1 MSESDRP
8 KLLILRGRHVQPD
21 DARYALSDRYE
32 VVNGAGAGAAGGV
45 GNEATISQ
53 GQVDA
58 VLVDAEALPAV
69 RTLGGVP
76 MSQVLLDSIGEG
88 VCLAGADGRVLW
100 SNRFYDALPEDIRR
114 GMAGVCIE
122 SAAWL
127 HDHPMAGGPSGPA
140 PASCKFELTSGPTF
154 GSGAGG
160 SEAGGAAGGAAAGVL
175 TKVFDVFV
183 SPVISAGTTAGTR
196 VERLAVVVRDVTA
209 AARIKSKMD
218 AISRAGAELVRI
230 EADAIR
236 KMNVVERLG
245 LLEQKIVRH
254 TRDLLAFDRLVI
266 RLMDEPSRRLEVVM
280 SSGLSPTIREVECYA
295 EPDGSGIPGRVA
307 STGSAYLCRDTLL
320 DDSATGSCET
330 TRSSLTV
337 PLLLH
342 DRTLGVMQLE
352 SAKAA
357 AYSEEDL
364 QFLEIFARHIA
375 VALHMLD
382 LLIIERSA
390 VNQSVTGRVE
400 GELNEPLAD
409 LAGEIVWLD
418 EAAGK
423 APEMASHV
431 ARIKADVDAIRKRVK
446 ECAGGP
452 QTLLGVDRALASRVK
467 DPALVGKRVLVA
479 DNEEKIRRIIADVLT
494 NRGCTVTVAGSGG
507 DAIALL
513 TKVAAGEVD
522 GFDLVISDIKM
533 PDHNGYEVFA
543 ATRLAT
549 RKPPVILM
557 TGFGYDPHHSI
568 VRASQEGLSSVL
580 FKPFQ
585 VERLVD
591 EVKKAVGGVGAT
603 AG

>member
-1 MSESDRP
+1 MGTRGVPADEMSESDRP
-8 KLLILRGRHVQPD
+8 KLLILRGRHVKPD
-21 DARYALSDRYE
+21 DARYALSDRYD
-32 VVNGAGAGAAGGV
+32 VVTGAGPGGVAGG
-45 GNEATISQ
+45 EAPLTQ

-58 VLVDAEALPAV
+58 VLVDAEALPAM

-76 MSQVLLDSIGEG
+76 LSQVLLDSIGEG
-88 VCLAGADGRVLW
+88 VCLAESDGRVLW
-100 SNRFYDALPEDIRR
+100 SNRFFEGLPEDVRR

-127 HDHPMAGGPSGPA
+127 HDHPTASGPSGPA
-140 PASCKFELTSGPTF
+140 PASCKFELS
-154 GSGAGG
+154 SALGAGTT
-160 SEAGGAAGGAAAGVL
+160 GGERVYE
-175 TKVFDVFV
+175 VFV
-183 SPVISAGTTAGTR
+183 SPVIAAGSSAGPR
-196 VERLAVVVRDVTA
+196 IERLAVVVRDVTA
-209 AARIKSKMD
+209 AARIRAKMD

-254 TRDLLAFDRLVI
+254 TRDLLQFDRLVI

-280 SSGLSPTIREVECYA
+280 SSGLAPQVREVECYA
-295 EPDGSGIPGRVA
+295 EPEGSGICGRVA
-307 STGSAYLCRDTLL
+307 STGAAYLCRDTVL
-320 DDSATGSCET
+320 DDSAAGSSEDA
-330 TRSSLTV
+330 RSTLTV

-352 SAKAA
+352 SARAG
-357 AYSEEDL
+357 AYTEEDL

-390 VNQSVTGRVE
+390 VNQTVTGRVE

-409 LAGEIVWLD
+409 LAGEIRWLD

-431 ARIKADVDAIRKRVK
+431 ARIKADVEAIRKRVR

-452 QTLLGVDRALASRVK
+452 QTLLGVDRALASRQK
-467 DPALVGKRVLVA
+467 DPALVEKRVLVA

-494 NRGCTVTVAGSGG
+494 NRGCHVTVAGSGG
-507 DAIALL
+507 EAITLL
-513 TKVAAGEVD
+513 TKVASGEAQ

-543 ATRLAT
+543 AARLS
-549 RKPPVILM
+549 KVKVPVILM

-568 VRASQEGLSSVL
+568 VRASQEGLQSVL

-591 EVKKAVGGVGAT
+591 EVKKAVGGVGVAQ

>member
-1 MSESDRP
+1 MSQSDRP
-8 KLLILRGRHVQPD
+8 KLLILRGRHVRPD

-32 VVNGAGAGAAGGV
+32 VVNAPGPAGSPGGGAETPIG
-45 GNEATISQ
+45 Q

-58 VLVDAEALPAV
+58 VLVDADALPAM
-69 RTLGGVP
+69 RTLGGVAL
-76 MSQVLLDSIGEG
+76 SQVLLDSIGEG
-88 VCLAGADGRVLW
+88 VCLAESDGRVLW
-100 SNRFYDALPEDIRR
+100 SNRFFEALPDDVRR

-127 HDHPMAGGPSGPA
+127 HDHPTAGGPTGPA
-140 PASCKFELTSGPTF
+140 PASCKFELTS
-154 GSGAGG
+154 A
-160 SEAGGAAGGAAAGVL
+160 GAADAPGR
-175 TKVFDVFV
+175 VFDVFV
-183 SPVISAGTTAGTR
+183 SPVIGAGSSAGPR

-209 AARIKSKMD
+209 AARIRSKMD

-245 LLEQKIVRH
+245 VLEQKIVRH
-254 TRDLLAFDRLVI
+254 TRDLLPFDRLVI
-266 RLMDEPSRRLEVVM
+266 RLMDEPTRRLEVVM
-280 SSGLSPTIREVECYA
+280 SSGLAPTVREVECYA
-295 EPDGSGIPGRVA
+295 EPEGSGISGRVA
-307 STGSAYLCRDTLL
+307 STGSPYLCRDTLL
-320 DDSATGSCET
+320 DDSAAGSSEDS
-330 TRSSLTV
+330 RSSLTV

-352 SAKAA
+352 SAKPAS
-357 AYSEEDL
+357 YTEEDL

-390 VNQSVTGRVE
+390 VNQTVTGRVE

-409 LAGEIVWLD
+409 LAGEIRWLD

-446 ECAGGP
+446 DCAGGP
-452 QTLLGVDRALASRVK
+452 QTLLGVDRALASRQK
-467 DPALVGKRVLVA
+467 DPALLGKRVLVA

-494 NRGCTVTVAGSGG
+494 NRGCSMTIAASGG
-507 DAIALL
+507 EAIALL
-513 TKVAAGEVD
+513 TKVAAGEAQ

-543 ATRLAT
+543 AARLS
-549 RKPPVILM
+549 KVKVPVILM

-591 EVKKAVGGVGAT
+591 EVKKAVGGVGAAT
-603 AG
+603 S

>member
-8 KLLILRGRHVQPD
+8 KLLILRGRHVRPD

-32 VVNGAGAGAAGGV
+32 VVTGAGGAGVGGV
-45 GNEATISQ
+45 AGDTTIGQ

-69 RTLGGVP
+69 RTLAGVP

-88 VCLAGADGRVLW
+88 VCLAGSDGRLLW
-100 SNRFYDALPEDIRR
+100 SNRFYESLPEDIRR

-127 HDHPMAGGPSGPA
+127 HDHPMASGPSGPA
-140 PASCKFELTSGPTF
+140 PASCKFELTSGQVGGASSGT
-154 GSGAGG
+154 SGAG
-160 SEAGGAAGGAAAGVL
+160 AAGAL
-175 TKVFDVFV
+175 TRVFDVFV
-183 SPVISAGTTAGTR
+183 SPVISAGTNAGTR

-209 AARIKSKMD
+209 AARIRSKMD

-254 TRDLLAFDRLVI
+254 TRDLLQFDRLVI
-266 RLMDEPSRRLEVVM
+266 RLMDEPTRRLEVVM
-280 SSGLSPTIREVECYA
+280 SAGLSPTVREVECYA
-295 EPDGSGIPGRVA
+295 EPDGSGIAGRVA

-320 DDSATGSCET
+320 DDTATGSCEE

-357 AYSEEDL
+357 AYTEEDL

-409 LAGEIVWLD
+409 LAGEIRWLD

-431 ARIKADVDAIRKRVK
+431 ARIKADVEAIRKRVK

-452 QTLLGVDRALASRVK
+452 QTLLGVDRALASRQK
-467 DPALVGKRVLVA
+467 DPALIDKRVLVA

-494 NRGCTVTVAGSGG
+494 NRGCKVTVAGSGG

-513 TKVAAGEVD
+513 IKVAAGEGE

-543 ATRLAT
+543 ATRLSAM
-549 RKPPVILM
+549 KPPVILM

-591 EVKKAVGGVGAT
+591 EVKKAVGGVGGVGAA
-603 AG
+603 AGA